1 MLARQNRLLLTQV
14 QPESFCERLD
24 VRRAISEFQLE
35 QINSLQELLNKRVSE
50 LRLKTPLNDT
60 LESVIREVNNS
71 TSLSA
76 MQQLWQTV
84 RRLQYKMQDLE
95 SAVYNFSAEQNKRFK
110 YEEQL

>member
-35 QINSLQELLNKRVSE
+35 QINDLQGLLNKRVSE
-50 LRLKTPLNDT
+50 LRLKTPLNDA
-60 LESVIREVNNS
+60 LECAIREINNS
-71 TSLSA
+71 TCLAS

-84 RRLQYKMQDLE
+84 RRL
-95 SAVYNFSAEQNKRFK
+95 
-110 YEEQL
+110 